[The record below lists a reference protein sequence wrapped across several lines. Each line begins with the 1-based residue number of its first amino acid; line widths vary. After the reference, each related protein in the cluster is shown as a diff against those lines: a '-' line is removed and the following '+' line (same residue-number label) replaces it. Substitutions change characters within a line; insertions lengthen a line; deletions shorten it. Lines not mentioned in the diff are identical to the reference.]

1 MIKELESWLLT
12 LIKIEETQHLRN
24 ILNKVEDLNNYR
36 KETIE
41 LKYAFDHSD

>member
-24 ILNKVEDLNNYR
+24 ILNKIQEIVREA
-36 KETIE
+36 II
-41 LKYAFDHSD
+41 